1 MSDKDKDSDNP
12 FEELQKHIQ
21 SIMGDPRVRM
31 QGVHAKPAQPAQ
43 GSGDGGD
50 GGEDDE
56 EKTAK
61 ERLKRIRHFKL
72 KPREVFN
79 QLDRYVIGQKDAK
92 KVLSVAVCDH
102 YNHIRHQFENPDEAK
117 SFEYQKQNILLLGP
131 TGVGKT
137 YLMKNLA
144 KLIGV
149 PFVKADATKFSET
162 GYVGSD
168 VEDLV
173 RDLVKAADGDVDLA
187 EKGIIYIDEIDKIAS
202 ESTSGAKDVSGRG
215 VQINLLKLMEETEVN
230 PFSQTDMMG
239 QMQAMM
245 GGGGRGKSQR
255 RINTR
260 NILFIVSGAFDQLA
274 KSIQKRIGKSGMG
287 FASDVPEDDQE
298 LHRYLAHAETN
309 DFIGYGFEPEFVGR
323 IPVRVAFESLSS
335 QDLAKILTT
344 SEGSVLRQYIRDF
357 ENHGIRLEIDEE
369 AIQAIAEKAHNEQ
382 TGARGVMSVLERL
395 FRSSKFELP
404 STRVTELK
412 VDQEFVKNPDAVL
425 EQLLE
430 EYGFDASEERKAIA
444 GFCEQFEQDHG
455 LRIHFSDD
463 ALSYLAERTAAEE
476 KELPEFC
483 ETHFQ
488 DLPYGLKIVSRNT
501 GEKTFQIDR
510 ACAENPDREISNWVI
525 QSFQD
530 DKKSEKDA

>member
-1 MSDKDKDSDNP
+1 
-12 FEELQKHIQ
+12 
-21 SIMGDPRVRM
+21 
-31 QGVHAKPAQPAQ
+31 
-43 GSGDGGD
+43 
-50 GGEDDE
+50 
-56 EKTAK
+56 
-61 ERLKRIRHFKL
+61 
-72 KPREVFN
+72 
-79 QLDRYVIGQKDAK
+79 
-92 KVLSVAVCDH
+92 
-102 YNHIRHQFENPDEAK
+102 
-117 SFEYQKQNILLLGP
+117 
-131 TGVGKT
+131 
-137 YLMKNLA
+137 MKNLA

-202 ESTSGAKDVSGRG
+202 ESTSGSKDVSGRG

-245 GGGGRGKSQR
+245 GGGGGGRGKSAR

-287 FASDVPEDDQE
+287 FASEVPEDEQE

-323 IPVRVAFESLSS
+323 IPVRVAFEALSS
-335 QDLAKILTT
+335 QDLAKILST
-344 SEGSVLRQYIRDF
+344 SEGSVLRQYFRDF
-357 ENHGIRLEIDEE
+357 ENHGIRLDITED
-369 AIQAIAEKAHNEQ
+369 AIQAIAEKAHKEH

-395 FRSSKFELP
+395 FRGFKFELP
-404 STRVTELK
+404 STSLTELK
-412 VDQEFVKNPDAVL
+412 VDREFVEDPESTL
-425 EQLLE
+425 EKLLE
-430 EYGFDASEERKAIA
+430 EFGVDASAERLAIA
-444 GFCEQFEQDHG
+444 GFCDQFEEEHG
-455 LRIHFSDD
+455 LRIRFSDD
-463 ALSYLAERTAAEE
+463 ALTYLAERTAAEE
-476 KELPEFC
+476 KELPAFC

-488 DLPYGLKIVSRNT
+488 DLPYGLKIVARNT

-525 QSFQD
+525 QSFKD
-530 DKKSEKDA
+530 EDGSEKPSQ

>member
-12 FEELQKHIQ
+12 FEELQKQIQ
-21 SIMGDPRVRM
+21 SILGDPRVRM
-31 QGVHAKPAQPAQ
+31 QGVHAAKAAQPEH

-50 GGEDDE
+50 DDTE

-61 ERLKRIRHFKL
+61 ERLERIRHFKL
-72 KPREVFN
+72 KPREVFS
-79 QLDRYVIGQKDAK
+79 QLDRYVIGQNDAK

-102 YNHIRHQFENPDEAK
+102 YNHIRQQFENTEDAPN
-117 SFEYQKQNILLLGP
+117 FEYQKQNILLLGP

-173 RDLVKAADGDVDLA
+173 RDLVKAADGDVELA
-187 EKGIIYIDEIDKIAS
+187 ETGIIYIDEIDKIAS

-230 PFSQTDMMG
+230 PFSQADMMG

-245 GGGGRGKSQR
+245 GGGGRGKSAR

-274 KSIQKRIGKSGMG
+274 KSIQKRVGKAGMG
-287 FASDVPEDDQE
+287 FASEMPDDEQE
-298 LHRYLAHAETN
+298 LYRYLARAETN

-323 IPVRVAFESLSS
+323 LPVRVAFEALSS

-344 SEGSVLRQYIRDF
+344 SEGSILRQYVRDF
-357 ENHGIRLEIDEE
+357 ENHGIRLNIDED
-369 AIQAIAEKAHNEQ
+369 AIQAIAEKAHKEQ

-395 FRSSKFELP
+395 FRSFKFELP
-404 STRVTELK
+404 STRLTELK
-412 VDQEFVKNPDAVL
+412 VDKELVENPDQAL
-425 EQLLE
+425 QSLLE
-430 EYGFDASEERKAIA
+430 EYAIDASEERKAITA
-444 GFCEQFEQDHG
+444 FCEQFEHDHG

-463 ALSYLAERTAAEE
+463 ALGYLAERTESE
-476 KELPEFC
+476 NTDLPGFC
-483 ETHFQ
+483 ESHFQ

-501 GEKTFQIDR
+501 GEKSFQIDR

-525 QSFQD
+525 QSFKD
-530 DKKSEKDA
+530 DAEGAAK